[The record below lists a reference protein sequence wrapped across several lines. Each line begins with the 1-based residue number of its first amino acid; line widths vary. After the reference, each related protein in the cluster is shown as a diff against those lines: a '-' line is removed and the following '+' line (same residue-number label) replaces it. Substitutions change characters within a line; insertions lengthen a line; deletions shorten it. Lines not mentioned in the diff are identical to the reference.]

1 MVNTVERTTINRID
15 REELI
20 KRAEARVEDLKRL
33 QQAGLICKS
42 GDFFPS
48 VHYPPITM
56 YQEITEE
63 EMFAGYVNPPDG
75 LFDIYAHIPFCRQ
88 RCTFCHYPVQLGE
101 RSPEKDQYLTA
112 MEKEMD
118 LYMQRLGVEKIKARS
133 ILVGGGTPT
142 FLALDQMQRFLDF
155 FTTRIDFT
163 DCKQFNYDVDPVTL
177 IGTEGRER
185 LKMMRDYGVDR
196 LTIGVQSLDEA
207 ILKRMHRHHGV
218 REVHEAIAN
227 CKEFGFQLNIEFIF
241 GYPGQTLDNWIEVME
256 QAIALDTEEIQ
267 LYRLKIEAYG
277 DSQGPIK
284 QAAEF
289 RHDELPTVEE
299 CIMMKQIAID
309 LLNANGYHEN
319 LRRVF
324 TKKPEYYSHYAHNQC
339 CMLYDQ
345 IGIGL
350 TAFSSL
356 RDRFVLNTQDF
367 DDYYAKIEKGQ
378 LPLNRGIVRTPE
390 EQMRWAVILPLKN
403 RTVWKPQYVCNTS
416 GVALDQVFRGKVEK
430 LQEFGLVTEDAN
442 ELALTTLGKFFADEV
457 AQQFH
462 HPDYVPYGQDE
473 YEHGPLYP
481 YDNYQPVA
489 EATQK

>member
-1 MVNTVERTTINRID
+1 MVNTVERKTNRD
-15 REELI
+15 ELI
-20 KRAEARVEDLKRL
+20 KRAQARVEDLKRL
-33 QQAGLICKS
+33 QAAGLICKS

-56 YQEITEE
+56 YHEMTED
-63 EMFAGYVNPPDG
+63 EMFKGYTNPPDG

-88 RCTFCHYPVQLGE
+88 RCNFCHYPVKLGE
-101 RSPEKDQYLTA
+101 RDPEKDQYLTA

-118 LYMQRLGVEKIKARS
+118 LYRQRLGVKKIRARS

-142 FLALDQMQRFLDF
+142 FLKPDQMKRFLDF
-155 FTTRIDFT
+155 FTERVDLSE
-163 DCKQFNYDVDPVTL
+163 CKQFNYDVDPVTL

-185 LKMMRDYGVDR
+185 LRLMRSYGVDR
-196 LTIGVQSLDEA
+196 LTIGVQSLNEDT
-207 ILKRMHRHHGV
+207 LKRMHRHHGV
-218 REVHEAIAN
+218 QEVQEAVAN

-277 DSQGPIK
+277 DFQGPIK
-284 QAAEF
+284 QISEF
-289 RHDELPTVEE
+289 RPEEMPTLEE

-309 LLNANGYHEN
+309 MLNAAGYHEN

-356 RDRFVLNTQDF
+356 RDRFVLNTEDF
-367 DDYYAKIEKGQ
+367 DEYYNRIENGQ

-390 EQMRWAVILPLKN
+390 DQMRWAIILPLKN
-403 RTVWKPQYVCNTS
+403 RTVWKPQYVCNTN
-416 GVALDQVFRGKVEK
+416 GIPLDNVFRDKIENLK
-430 LQEFGLVTEDAN
+430 AFGLVTEDNN

-462 HPDYVPYGQDE
+462 HPDYVPFQRDE
-473 YEHGPLYP
+473 YEQGPLYP
-481 YDNYQPVA
+481 YANNEPLTKA
-489 EATQK
+489 PTK